1 MINLN
6 DLGKIIIYNDEL
18 GITKIEVKIIEND
31 IWLMQDQIVELYQSS
46 KSNISEHIKHILQ
59 DGELNENSVVR
70 NYRTTASDGK
80 LYNKKYYNLE
90 MIIAIGYRVRSQ
102 VGINFRNWASSTLK
116 EYMQKGFV
124 MNDELLK
131 QAGGGSY
138 FKELLNRIRDI
149 RSSEKIFYRQIL
161 DLFATSVDYNSQSEL
176 TLELFKTIQNKMHWA
191 AHGHTAAELIHER
204 ANAEQPFMG
213 LTTFKG
219 NSPTIDE
226 VTIAK
231 NYLNEKEIKQLNLLV
246 TTYLDF
252 AELQALN
259 EKPMY
264 MKDWINELDYF
275 IKMNRKDILE
285 TTGFISHEKAVQKA
299 RNEYLVY
306 KETQKD
312 KLSIIEK
319 DYIDSVKKMDK
330 LLYNKKE

>member
-1 MINLN
+1 MN